1 MFLLLAAHF
10 TDGSEWPLLTVED
23 YFYRSFAN
31 RHQKMV
37 CVLMI
42 KGTYLSNASYENG
55 HLPGM
60 EVVQR
65 PS

>member
-37 CVLMI
+37 FVCVC
-42 KGTYLSNASYENG
+42 
-55 HLPGM
+55 
-60 EVVQR
+60 VWVDD
-65 PS
+65 